1 MDQLPQSEWDNRD
14 TKIAQLEAELSR
26 AYQVIHQLRQRNS
39 ELQDQINNFNQSK
52 EEPKPINLTEDY
64 LSHSYDEKYKYSQP
78 EVSRMG
84 KIQLS
89 RFQFFAIVT
98 AVVGC
103 FTISG
108 LVINSLLNWRSSVQ
122 VSPPISPQVE
132 LPPLANL
139 VYNVRRQQKF
149 RQSQQLQRI
158 VDEVVGIATDNGLP
172 TPPLSITLIDMKTGE
187 VAGYQQQ
194 QLRYP
199 ASVVKMFW
207 MVALYATLQEGTILD
222 ERAFTTDLQKMI
234 KKSDNEAASRV
245 LDQISDAESG
255 SELEAE
261 NYQAWL
267 NKRKQVNKFFLDA
280 GYQDINV
287 SQKTFP
293 IPYLNLYEPK
303 GRDLQMRG
311 DPNQPIRNKITT
323 HHAARLLYEI
333 MAGQAVS
340 PEYSQQMINL
350 LTIDPATRI
359 QKRNLQDPNQFN
371 PVRGFFSQSLPDD
384 IYFAAKAG
392 WTSGS
397 RQEAAYIATQ
407 DGRTAYILVIFAED
421 RSYAYDWKIF
431 PKLSRH
437 VFNRM
442 TERAVVQ

>member
-1 MDQLPQSEWDNRD
+1 
-14 TKIAQLEAELSR
+14 
-26 AYQVIHQLRQRNS
+26 
-39 ELQDQINNFNQSK
+39 
-52 EEPKPINLTEDY
+52 
-64 LSHSYDEKYKYSQP
+64 
-78 EVSRMG
+78 
-84 KIQLS
+84 
-89 RFQFFAIVT
+89 
-98 AVVGC
+98 
-103 FTISG
+103 
-108 LVINSLLNWRSSVQ
+108 
-122 VSPPISPQVE
+122 
-132 LPPLANL
+132 
-139 VYNVRRQQKF
+139 
-149 RQSQQLQRI
+149 
-158 VDEVVGIATDNGLP
+158 
-172 TPPLSITLIDMKTGE
+172 
-187 VAGYQQQ
+187 
-194 QLRYP
+194 
-199 ASVVKMFW
+199 MFW